1 MARNVKLQSHTSLPI
16 QVFEVEVYSAGNNVA
31 AGKTAT
37 QSTTNPNFPA
47 GNAVDRGLTTFS
59 HTAVGDKVAWWKV
72 DLGGMFPIESVKV
85 LNRWCR
91 NSSDPSGCLC
101 RLSHAAV
108 VLYDDR
114 DKWVYS
120 TLIGNMCGVHMTET
134 NLTRSAEY
142 CTSN

>member
-1 MARNVKLQSHTSLPI
+1 M
-16 QVFEVEVYSAGNNVA
+16 GNNVA

-37 QSTTNPNFPA
+37 QSTTHLNFPA
-47 GNAVDRGLTTFS
+47 GKAVDGGPATFS
-59 HTAVGDKVAWWKV
+59 HTALGDKVAWWKV

-91 NSSDPSGCLC
+91 NSSDSQGCLC
-101 RLSHAAV
+101 RLSHTVV
-108 VLYDDR
+108 VLYDDQ

-120 TLIGNMCGVHMTET
+120 TLIGNMCGVHMSET